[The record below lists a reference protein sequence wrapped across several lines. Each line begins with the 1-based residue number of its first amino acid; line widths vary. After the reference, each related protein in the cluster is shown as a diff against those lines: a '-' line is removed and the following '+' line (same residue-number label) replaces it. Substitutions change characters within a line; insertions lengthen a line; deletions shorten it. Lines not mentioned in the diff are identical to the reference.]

1 METQIFKSDGS
12 NTVFDLTRSNID
24 TSSIKVFIDDVETT
38 SYTFLNPS
46 FIVLEDIQPLDAKI
60 KVVFSVKD
68 TEETINKDMI
78 KRITELEKAIQEL
91 VVLNTDLMKAVNNR
105 VPVKTFNAWKALIE
119 SKIGMKII
127 QTNMTDVGTA
137 LVNTTNHK

>member
-46 FIVLEDIQPLDAKI
+46 FIVLEDIQLLDAKI

-119 SKIGMKII
+119 SKVGLKII
-127 QTNMTDVGTA
+127 QTNMTDVGSE
-137 LVNTTNHK
+137 LVNMTNHR

>member
-24 TSSIKVFIDDVETT
+24 TLSIKVFIDDVETT

-119 SKIGMKII
+119 SKVGLKII
-127 QTNMTDVGTA
+127 QTNMTDVGSE
-137 LVNTTNHK
+137 LVNMTNHR

>member
-46 FIVLEDIQPLDAKI
+46 FIVLGNIQPIDAKI

-119 SKIGMKII
+119 SKVGLKII
-127 QTNMTDVGTA
+127 QTNMTDVGSE
-137 LVNTTNHK
+137 LVNMTNHR

>member
-12 NTVFDLTRSNID
+12 NTVFDLTQSNID
-24 TSSIKVFIDDVETT
+24 ASSIKVFIDDVETT

-68 TEETINKDMI
+68 IEETINKDMI

-119 SKIGMKII
+119 SKVGLKII
-127 QTNMTDVGTA
+127 QTNMTDVGSE
-137 LVNTTNHK
+137 LVNMTNHR

>member
-46 FIVLEDIQPLDAKI
+46 FIVLEDIQLLDAKI

-91 VVLNTDLMKAVNNR
+91 VILNTDLMKAVNNR

-119 SKIGMKII
+119 SKVGLKII
-127 QTNMTDVGTA
+127 QTNMTDVGSE
-137 LVNTTNHK
+137 LVNMTNHR

>member
-24 TSSIKVFIDDVETT
+24 TSSIKVFIDDVDTT

-46 FIVLEDIQPLDAKI
+46 FVVLENVQPLDAKI

-91 VVLNTDLMKAVNNR
+91 VILNTDLMKAVNNR

-119 SKIGMKII
+119 SKVGLKII
-127 QTNMTDVGTA
+127 QTNMTDVGSE
-137 LVNTTNHK
+137 LVNMTNHR

>member
-68 TEETINKDMI
+68 TEETINKDII

-119 SKIGMKII
+119 SKVGLKII
-127 QTNMTDVGTA
+127 QTNMTDVGSE
-137 LVNTTNHK
+137 LVNMTNHR

>member
-46 FIVLEDIQPLDAKI
+46 FIVLENVQLLDAKI

-91 VVLNTDLMKAVNNR
+91 VILNTDLMKAVNNR

-119 SKIGMKII
+119 SKVGLKII
-127 QTNMTDVGTA
+127 QTNMTDVGSE
-137 LVNTTNHK
+137 LVNMTNHR

>member
-46 FIVLEDIQPLDAKI
+46 FIVLKDIQPLDAKI

-119 SKIGMKII
+119 SKVGLKII
-127 QTNMTDVGTA
+127 QTNMTDVGSE
-137 LVNTTNHK
+137 LVNMTNHR

>member
-24 TSSIKVFIDDVETT
+24 TSSIKVFTDDVETT

-91 VVLNTDLMKAVNNR
+91 VILNTDLMKAVNNR

-119 SKIGMKII
+119 SKVGLKII
-127 QTNMTDVGTA
+127 QTNMTDVGSE
-137 LVNTTNHK
+137 LVNMTNHR

>member
-46 FIVLEDIQPLDAKI
+46 FIVLEDIQHIDGKI

-78 KRITELEKAIQEL
+78 KSMTELEKAIQEL

-119 SKIGMKII
+119 SKVGLKII
-127 QTNMTDVGTA
+127 QTNMTDVGSE
-137 LVNTTNHK
+137 LVNMTNHR

>member
-24 TSSIKVFIDDVETT
+24 TSSIKVYIDDVDTT

-46 FIVLEDIQPLDAKI
+46 FVVLENVQPLDAKI

-119 SKIGMKII
+119 SKVGLKII
-127 QTNMTDVGTA
+127 QTNMTDVGSE
-137 LVNTTNHK
+137 LVNMTNHR

>member
-68 TEETINKDMI
+68 TEETINKDLI

-91 VVLNTDLMKAVNNR
+91 VILNTDLMKAVNNR

-119 SKIGMKII
+119 SKVGLKII
-127 QTNMTDVGTA
+127 QTNMTDVGSE
-137 LVNTTNHK
+137 LVNMTNHR

>member
-24 TSSIKVFIDDVETT
+24 TSSIKMFIDDVETT

-91 VVLNTDLMKAVNNR
+91 VILNTDLMKAVNNR

-119 SKIGMKII
+119 SKIGLKII
-127 QTNMTDVGTA
+127 QTNMTDVGSE
-137 LVNTTNHK
+137 LVNMTNHR

>member
-46 FIVLEDIQPLDAKI
+46 FIVLENIQPLDAKI

-91 VVLNTDLMKAVNNR
+91 VILNTDLMKAVNNR

-119 SKIGMKII
+119 SKVGLKII
-127 QTNMTDVGTA
+127 QTNMTDVGSE
-137 LVNTTNHK
+137 LVNMTNHR

>member
-46 FIVLEDIQPLDAKI
+46 FIVLEDIQLLDAKI

-91 VVLNTDLMKAVNNR
+91 VILNTDLMKAVNNR

-119 SKIGMKII
+119 SKVGLKII
-127 QTNMTDVGTA
+127 QTNMA
-137 LVNTTNHK
+137 IAIQL

>member
-12 NTVFDLTRSNID
+12 NTVFDLARSNID

-46 FIVLEDIQPLDAKI
+46 FIVLEDIQPLNAKI

-78 KRITELEKAIQEL
+78 KRIAELEKAVQEL
-91 VVLNTDLMKAVNNR
+91 VILNTDLMKAVNNR

-119 SKIGMKII
+119 SKVGLKII
-127 QTNMTDVGTA
+127 QTNMTDVGSE
-137 LVNTTNHK
+137 LVNMTNHR

>member
-68 TEETINKDMI
+68 TEETINNDMI

-119 SKIGMKII
+119 SKVGLKII
-127 QTNMTDVGTA
+127 QTNMTDVGSE
-137 LVNTTNHK
+137 LVNMTNHR

>member
-24 TSSIKVFIDDVETT
+24 TSSIKVYIDDVDTT

-46 FIVLEDIQPLDAKI
+46 FIVLEDIQLLDAKI

-78 KRITELEKAIQEL
+78 KRIAELEKAVQEL
-91 VVLNTDLMKAVNNR
+91 VILNTDLMKAVNNR

-119 SKIGMKII
+119 SKVGLKII
-127 QTNMTDVGTA
+127 QTNMTDVGSE
-137 LVNTTNHK
+137 LVNMTNHR